1 MNKRLGDHYI
11 IENTAIDDIVFGLL
25 GKMLGTYEDHGQDII
40 ILSDTTIIDVD
51 GKIITKRD
59 WQTHKSLLPCNLTL

>member
-1 MNKRLGDHYI
+1 MTKRFGDHYI

-59 WQTHKSLLPCNLTL
+59 